1 MTTPPSSPYSLTDIV
16 HDVPLTN
23 EDIAPEPAQIS
34 AIETYDLNLY
44 VGTSLGEL
52 IHMFWIDDETGY
64 MAVSRQQFSSKNKPI
79 DKILLLPQVAKMLVL
94 SGGTIQAYILPEL
107 SPANIGKIKDVND
120 MCVDLD
126 DRKLDAKEENYIG
139 SVSNIDWHVYTDVTV
154 FTSKSIRLVR
164 IFDDS
169 MKLAKDLNYPGTL
182 RGVRRSKYVAVGSQ
196 TSYGLID
203 LSQGQ
208 EIPLFPSQ
216 EPHPQ
221 IAALGKNEFLM
232 ACGSSDGPSM
242 GMVVNFSGEI
252 SRGTF
257 TWTDYPSSLE
267 IDYPYLIGAFGKS
280 LKIYSLHDQ
289 RLVQTLEFEAEVGVT
304 NVSHLFKSDDDGLN
318 SLLELT
324 PIIYQS
330 TAEEVQKIAEESD
343 QHYGTKS
350 SILVYDRDGKNIRL
364 IKLQAKPL
372 RLLQVYHNANK
383 DNCLEVFDEILDEYR
398 NPDVC
403 SEVEKLFIL
412 HLLGLLGLKYEI
424 YDQCYDLW
432 VSNLDHLDPRLLLYA
447 LGIPKNEIFGS
458 VWIFRGLA
466 DELEDIRN
474 KYSDGARA
482 SEFLQLYLATCILEA
497 KDRDLLKTIELNL
510 ARLNLESPEFLAQL
524 NNIKYSKSEIIEMLL
539 ETKNYYY
546 LAKFY
551 EKLGDK
557 SHTLYYWR
565 KLLQGELTDPKFQE
579 SDPLK
584 YMVHYLLTCDEPL
597 VEMHGKWLL
606 EKYPEYGLQ
615 LFMHPELKYN
625 NFKDV
630 KILQMLS
637 KQHRRTYL
645 HYLVTVKGEKQ
656 FMGDLILSLL
666 RELMEMGG
674 MPQIVEKYTSLPLP
688 KLQFYEFLSLE
699 SAREHSQTIELHDQ
713 IYRYLLQIS
722 KDTMSI
728 LDRKNV
734 AEQCL
739 EIVGAHKGLYSLLE
753 AAIYYKQGQHEK
765 VVAIFLKLEDYEAC
779 ENFARTLKLP
789 ADLQPSGS
797 ESPPS
802 ASSTISE
809 TESLQMLIFE
819 KYLQLERPELI
830 ERFLNN
836 NNVFQD
842 VDDEANIAAKMDKFV
857 SLLNRIPDTFPIC
870 RLDSFLVSNLISFQD
885 QVDETTLCKNL
896 SRALYTNLRELK
908 D

>member
-79 DKILLLPQVAKMLVL
+79 DKILLLPQVAKVLVL

-120 MCVDLD
+120 VCIDLD
-126 DRKLDAKEENYIG
+126 DRRLDAKEENYIG
-139 SVSNIDWHVYTDVTV
+139 SVNNIDWHVYTDVTV
-154 FTSKSIRLVR
+154 FTSKSVRLIR

-169 MKLAKDLNYPGTL
+169 IKLARDLNYPGTL

-196 TSYGLID
+196 TSYDLID
-203 LSQGQ
+203 LVQGQ
-208 EIPLFPSQ
+208 KIPLFPSQ
-216 EPHPQ
+216 ESCPL
-221 IAALGKNEFLM
+221 ILALGTNEFLM
-232 ACGSSDGPSM
+232 ACGSSDGPCM
-242 GMVVNFSGEI
+242 GMVVNISGEI

-257 TWTDYPSSLE
+257 TWPEYPSSLE
-267 IDYPYLIGAFGKS
+267 VDYPYLIGAFGKS

-289 RLVQTLEFEAEVGVT
+289 RLVQTLDFESEVEVT
-304 NVSHLFKSDDDGLN
+304 KVSHLFKSDDDGLK
-318 SLLELT
+318 SLLERT
-324 PIIYQS
+324 PVIYQS

-343 QHYGTKS
+343 QHYGTMS
-350 SILVYDRDGKNIRL
+350 SILVYDRDGKSIRL
-364 IKLQAKPL
+364 IKLQAKAL
-372 RLLQVYHNANK
+372 RLLQVYQSAST
-383 DNCLEVFDEILDEYR
+383 DNCLEIFDEIFDEYR

-403 SEVEKLFIL
+403 NEVEKLFIL
-412 HLLGLLGLKYEI
+412 HLLALLGLKYEI
-424 YDQCYDLW
+424 FDQCYDIW
-432 VSNLDHLDPRLLLYA
+432 ASNVDKLDPRLLLYA
-447 LGIPKNEIFGS
+447 LGIPKSEIFGS

-474 KYSDGARA
+474 KYSTSARA
-482 SEFLQLYLATCILEA
+482 KEFLQLYLSTCILEA
-497 KDRDLLKTIELNL
+497 KDGDLLKTIELNL
-510 ARLNLESPEFLAQL
+510 ARQNLESPEFLAQL
-524 NNIKYSKSEIIEMLL
+524 NNVKYSKNEIIEMLL

-551 EKLGDK
+551 EKLEDK
-557 SHTLYYWR
+557 SQTLYYWR
-565 KLLQGELTDPKFQE
+565 KLLEGELADPKFQE
-579 SDPLK
+579 KDPLK
-584 YMVHYLLTCDEPL
+584 YMVQYLLTCDEPL
-597 VEMHGKWLL
+597 IETHGKWLL

-615 LFMHPELKYN
+615 LFMHPELKN
-625 NFKDV
+625 HSFKDV

-637 KQHRRTYL
+637 KQHRRAYL
-645 HYLVTVKGEKQ
+645 HYMVTVKGEKQ
-656 FMGDLILSLL
+656 FTGDLILSLL
-666 RELMEMGG
+666 RELIQMDG
-674 MPQIVEKYTSLPLP
+674 MQQILGKYTLLPLP
-688 KLQFYEFLSLE
+688 KLQFYEFLELE
-699 SAREHSQTIELHDQ
+699 SAREHSQTIKLHDQ

-739 EIVGAHKGLYSLLE
+739 ELVGAYEGLYPLLE
-753 AAIYYKQGQHEK
+753 AAIYYKQAQHEK
-765 VVAIFLKLEDYEAC
+765 VVAVFLNLEDYEAC

-789 ADLQPSGS
+789 ADSQSDGS

-802 ASSTISE
+802 TSSTISR

-857 SLLNRIPDTFPIC
+857 SLLNRIPDTFPMC

-896 SRALYTNLRELK
+896 TRALYTNLKGLK